1 MPKITIFDKVLFR
14 DIIMSIAHG
23 AMNNFNT
30 IINRYVFFNVID
42 VRFLVFIRTSITV
55 YLYQGLT
62 V

>member
-1 MPKITIFDKVLFR
+1 MFDKVLFR
-14 DIIMSIAHG
+14 DIVMSIAHG

-42 VRFLVFIRTSITV
+42 VRFLVFIRTSVTV
-55 YLYQGLT
+55 YLYQDLT